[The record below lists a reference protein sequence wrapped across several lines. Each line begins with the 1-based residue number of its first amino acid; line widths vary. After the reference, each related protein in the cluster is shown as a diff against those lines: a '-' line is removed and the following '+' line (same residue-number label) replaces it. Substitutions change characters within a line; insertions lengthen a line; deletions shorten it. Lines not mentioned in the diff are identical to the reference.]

1 MSSHHTF
8 HCILLSPSSA
18 GSGSNAR
25 MPLPGQS
32 LLSNTDASGEYEG
45 EEDEKKKEKKIKKVV
60 RCLQIVRILGRLQAY
75 NLK

>member
-1 MSSHHTF
+1 
-8 HCILLSPSSA
+8 
-18 GSGSNAR
+18 

-45 EEDEKKKEKKIKKVV
+45 EEDEKKEEKNIKKDEKKEEKNIKKVVRIV